1 VSGTVLVVGS
11 VNADLVVA
19 VERLPQPGETVTGGR
34 FSRHGGGKGANQAVA
49 AARAGARVRFV
60 GAVGDDDLGDAALRQ
75 LADEGIDVT
84 GVVRLAGEPT
94 GVALISVDERGR
106 NQITVASGANAR
118 VDARVVEAAL
128 KDSPPAAGDVCLL
141 SFEIPDDA
149 LIAAA
154 RAASAAGARV
164 VLNPAPARSLVAELA
179 AAGPVLTPNAIEAA
193 TLGGADDPADAARAL
208 TALTGAP
215 VVVTVGEEGAIVAT
229 GDRLLRIP
237 SPPVEVVD
245 TTGAGDTFSGVLAA
259 ALAEGLDLEAAAR
272 RAVMAASASVR
283 ARGARAGMPRREE
296 LEALGRERVRG

>member
-164 VLNPAPARSLVAELA
+164 VLNPAPARSLVADLA

-208 TALTGAP
+208 TGLTGAP

-259 ALAEGLDLEAAAR
+259 AIAEGLDLEAAAR

-296 LEALGRERVRG
+296 LEALSRERVRG